1 MDFLKKNVPEHKI
14 APNRFMIIME
24 FVPDNLKLYVE
35 NLKSPEV
42 QGLPKSQVW
51 DFGEQIMSGL
61 YYLHSFSIAHRDL
74 KPDNILVGK
83 CMLFRSHSHDTSTK
97 LGSEHIIIITICKC
111 LPTAFNLLCHI
122 FSMPIVCIQ
131 LNTTVL

>member
-1 MDFLKKNVPEHKI
+1 MDYLKKDVPEHGI
-14 APNRFMIIME
+14 APGSFMIIME

-74 KPDNILVGK
+74 KPDNILVSK
-83 CMLFRSHSHDTSTK
+83 CMPFRSCVHYTGIK
-97 LGSEHIIIITICKC
+97 IY
-111 LPTAFNLLCHI
+111 
-122 FSMPIVCIQ
+122 Q
-131 LNTTVL
+131 

>member
-1 MDFLKKNVPEHKI
+1 MGSLKKNVHVPEHDI
-14 APNRFMIIME
+14 APNSSMIIME

-61 YYLHSFSIAHRDL
+61 YYLHSHFIAHRDL
-74 KPDNILVGK
+74 KPDNILVSK
-83 CMLFRSHSHDTSTK
+83 FMLFGSHSHDTSTK
-97 LGSEHIIIITICKC
+97 LGWEHIIIVTICEC
-111 LPTAFNLLCHI
+111 LPLAFNLLCHI
-122 FSMPIVCIQ
+122 FSI
-131 LNTTVL
+131 LVLCSFNS